1 MPAFGSDQQRQL
13 LHLKGQDARPRQEL
27 GSTEVPRP
35 LQARRLGGP
44 EYPLTLPVPEMAA
57 PIRMVRGMLVKRPE
71 TRPTVK
77 RLREGGVEVAVS
89 GYS

>member
-1 MPAFGSDQQRQL
+1 
-13 LHLKGQDARPRQEL
+13 
-27 GSTEVPRP
+27 
-35 LQARRLGGP
+35 
-44 EYPLTLPVPEMAA
+44 
-57 PIRMVRGMLVKRPE
+57 MLVKRPE